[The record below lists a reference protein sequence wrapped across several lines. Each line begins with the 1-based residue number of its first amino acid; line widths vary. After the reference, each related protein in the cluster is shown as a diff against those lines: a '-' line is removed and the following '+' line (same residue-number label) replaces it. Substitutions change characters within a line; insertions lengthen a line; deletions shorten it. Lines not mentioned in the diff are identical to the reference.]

1 MKGRVDMNE
10 QDIFE
15 EMKRLLDSEG
25 LVTARLVESVTRT
38 SQFSAASVPEIQMLF
53 QQWLSLICREVKRFA
68 VEGSDLSISE
78 TAQKIGISPSSLLS
92 LLLLLQ
98 RSGDV
103 SVESVRIGKGTGKNE
118 DICSCL
124 LEKDHH

>member
-1 MKGRVDMNE
+1 MNE
-10 QDIFE
+10 HDIFE

-53 QQWLSLICREVKRFA
+53 RQWLSLICREVKRFA
-68 VEGSDLSISE
+68 VEDSDLSVSE
-78 TAQKIGISPSSLLS
+78 SAQKIGISPSSFLS
-92 LLLLLQ
+92 LLLYLQ
-98 RSGDV
+98 RSGEI
-103 SVESVRIGKGTGKNE
+103 SIESVLIGKGTGKNE